1 MKIIKDI
8 VKSALISIMISMC
21 IFVIV
26 GMIFDQIGNGNFALT
41 DYRFTKMVLAC
52 VVTGVGFGVPTFL
65 YSMERLPK
73 IFASVIHLGIGFT
86 LYFASAVMVGWI
98 PTGAG
103 LMAGLISVIGMI
115 IVGLIIWIC
124 FMKYNRNLAD
134 KINKALEQRK

>member
-26 GMIFDQIGNGNFALT
+26 GMIFDQIGNGNFVLT

-65 YSMERLPK
+65 YSIEQLPK
-73 IFASVIHLGIGFT
+73 IFASVIHLGVGFT
-86 LYFASAVMVGWI
+86 LYFAAAVMVGWI

-103 LMAGLISVIGMI
+103 LMASLISVIGMI

-124 FMKYNRNLAD
+124 FMRYNRNLAD
-134 KINKALEQRK
+134 KINKALEQRN